1 MNHSKPDDYRAPDGA
16 QAGPSMPDDWAQRWI
31 DSVIDYAVIGLSP
44 EGIIRTWNVGGEKI
58 HGFLADEVI
67 GQRFDIFH
75 TQDDRDK
82 GSAAALLDIA
92 RSTGRSESEGWRI
105 RKDGSRFWANVVIT
119 ALTDDTGRVL
129 GFGKIVR
136 DMTDKKTAHDAV
148 VESERR
154 FRMLVNGVT
163 DYAIFMLSP
172 AGIVTNWNA
181 GARRING
188 YSAEEIIGSHMS
200 RFYTPEDAAADLPQR
215 GLSIAASEG
224 RFEAEG
230 WRVRKDGRRFWAHVV
245 IDAIRDEDGALV
257 GFAKITRDITERM
270 EASRMLEDTRKAL
283 FQSQKMEAVG
293 KLTGG
298 VAHDFNNVLQIL
310 RGNLELLDS
319 RHSRDEWTRERVAKA
334 ITAVERGSKL
344 ASQLLA
350 FGRRQPLRPVVINL
364 ASALRGMDD
373 LLRRALDETIDVQTV
388 VAGGLWNT
396 LVDIH
401 QLENVILNLAINAR
415 DAMPEGGKLTMELSN
430 AMLDDEYVAAVP
442 DIQAG
447 QYVLLAVTDTGTGM
461 PPDVVDRAFDPFFT
475 TKPEGRG
482 TGLGLSMAYGF
493 VKQSGGHIKIY
504 SEVGHGTTVKL
515 YLPRSDRPAVELPPR
530 GTPAPKGGSETIL
543 VVEDDR
549 NVQSTALDTLSD
561 LGYRVLKADAAE
573 EALAVLRSGVHI
585 DLIFSDVVMPGPLR
599 STDMVA
605 QGLRLLPHLKVL
617 FTSGYTQNAIVHGGR
632 LDPGVDLLSKPYS
645 REQLARKIRQVLD
658 VGDPVRSKT
667 SRDAALG
674 GPVAPLR
681 ILLVDDDVNLA
692 QATNEL
698 IGLLGHSGKF
708 TTSPREALEWL
719 ANEPFDVL
727 ITDLRMPDI
736 DGIELAKQA
745 TARAPSLHVVFASGY
760 ANPQLP
766 SMPFRWT
773 ALSKPFTIDEL
784 ASVLAGV
791 RQRK

>member
-1 MNHSKPDDYRAPDGA
+1 MKIPKPGDYRAPDGA
-16 QAGPSMPDDWAQRWI
+16 QGEPSMPDDWAQRWI

-44 EGIIRTWNVGGEKI
+44 GGIIRTWNVGGEKI

-119 ALTDDTGRVL
+119 ALTDDTGHVL

-163 DYAIFMLSP
+163 DYAVFMLSP
-172 AGIVTNWNA
+172 DGIVTNWNA
-181 GARRING
+181 GARRIKG
-188 YSAEEIIGSHMS
+188 YSAEEIIGSHLS
-200 RFYTPEDAAADLPQR
+200 RFYTPEDAAAGLPQR
-215 GLSIAASEG
+215 GLSIAAREG

-230 WRVRKDGRRFWAHVV
+230 WRVRKDGQRFWAHVV
-245 IDAIRDEDGALV
+245 IDAIRDEDGTLA

-319 RHSRDEWTRERVAKA
+319 RHYRDEWTRERVAKA

-350 FGRRQPLRPVVINL
+350 FGRRQPLQPVVINL

-373 LLRRALDETIDVQTV
+373 LLRRALDETIDVETV

-415 DAMPEGGKLTMELSN
+415 DAMAEGGKLTMELSN
-430 AMLDDEYVAAVP
+430 AMLDDEYVASVP

-461 PPDVVDRAFDPFFT
+461 SPDVVDRAFDPFFT

-515 YLPRSDRPAVELPPR
+515 YLPRSSRPAVELPPR
-530 GTPAPKGGSETIL
+530 VTPAPKGGSETIL

-585 DLIFSDVVMPGPLR
+585 DLVFSDVVMPGPLR

-645 REQLARKIRQVLD
+645 REQLAHKIRQVLD
-658 VGDPVRSKT
+658 GGAPARSKT
-667 SRDAALG
+667 SRDTVLG
-674 GPVAPLR
+674 GPLDPLR

-708 TTSPREALEWL
+708 TTSPREALQWL
-719 ANEPFDVL
+719 ANGPFDVL

-745 TARAPSLHVVFASGY
+745 TARAPSLHVVFSSGY

-766 SMPFRWT
+766 ALPFRWT

-784 ASVLAGV
+784 ARVLAGV
-791 RQRK
+791 RRRK

>member
-1 MNHSKPDDYRAPDGA
+1 
-16 QAGPSMPDDWAQRWI
+16 
-31 DSVIDYAVIGLSP
+31 
-44 EGIIRTWNVGGEKI
+44 
-58 HGFLADEVI
+58 
-67 GQRFDIFH
+67 
-75 TQDDRDK
+75 
-82 GSAAALLDIA
+82 
-92 RSTGRSESEGWRI
+92 
-105 RKDGSRFWANVVIT
+105 
-119 ALTDDTGRVL
+119 
-129 GFGKIVR
+129 
-136 DMTDKKTAHDAV
+136 
-148 VESERR
+148 
-154 FRMLVNGVT
+154 
-163 DYAIFMLSP
+163 
-172 AGIVTNWNA
+172 
-181 GARRING
+181 
-188 YSAEEIIGSHMS
+188 
-200 RFYTPEDAAADLPQR
+200 
-215 GLSIAASEG
+215 
-224 RFEAEG
+224 
-230 WRVRKDGRRFWAHVV
+230 
-245 IDAIRDEDGALV
+245 
-257 GFAKITRDITERM
+257 
-270 EASRMLEDTRKAL
+270 
-283 FQSQKMEAVG
+283 
-293 KLTGG
+293 
-298 VAHDFNNVLQIL
+298 
-310 RGNLELLDS
+310 
-319 RHSRDEWTRERVAKA
+319 
-334 ITAVERGSKL
+334 
-344 ASQLLA
+344 
-350 FGRRQPLRPVVINL
+350 
-364 ASALRGMDD
+364 MDD
-373 LLRRALDETIDVQTV
+373 LLRRALDETIDVETV

-415 DAMPEGGKLTMELSN
+415 DAMSEGGKLTMELSN
-430 AMLDDEYVAAVP
+430 AMLDDEYVASVP

-530 GTPAPKGGSETIL
+530 VTPAPKGGSETIL

-585 DLIFSDVVMPGPLR
+585 DLVFSDVVMPGPLR

-667 SRDAALG
+667 SRDAAPG

>member
-1 MNHSKPDDYRAPDGA
+1 M
-16 QAGPSMPDDWAQRWI
+16 
-31 DSVIDYAVIGLSP
+31 
-44 EGIIRTWNVGGEKI
+44 
-58 HGFLADEVI
+58 
-67 GQRFDIFH
+67 
-75 TQDDRDK
+75 
-82 GSAAALLDIA
+82 
-92 RSTGRSESEGWRI
+92 
-105 RKDGSRFWANVVIT
+105 RKDG
-119 ALTDDTGRVL
+119 
-129 GFGKIVR
+129 
-136 DMTDKKTAHDAV
+136 
-148 VESERR
+148 
-154 FRMLVNGVT
+154 
-163 DYAIFMLSP
+163 
-172 AGIVTNWNA
+172 
-181 GARRING
+181 
-188 YSAEEIIGSHMS
+188 
-200 RFYTPEDAAADLPQR
+200 Q
-215 GLSIAASEG
+215 
-224 RFEAEG
+224 
-230 WRVRKDGRRFWAHVV
+230 RFWAHVV
-245 IDAIRDEDGALV
+245 IDAIRDEDGTLA

-319 RHSRDEWTRERVAKA
+319 RHYRDEWTRERVAKA

-350 FGRRQPLRPVVINL
+350 FGRRQPLQPVVINL

-373 LLRRALDETIDVQTV
+373 LLRRALDETIDVKTV

-415 DAMPEGGKLTMELSN
+415 DAMAEGGKLTMELSN
-430 AMLDDEYVAAVP
+430 AMLDDEYVASVP

-461 PPDVVDRAFDPFFT
+461 SPDVVDRAFDPFFT

-515 YLPRSDRPAVELPPR
+515 YLPRSSRPAVELPPR
-530 GTPAPKGGSETIL
+530 VTPAPKGGSETIL

-585 DLIFSDVVMPGPLR
+585 DLVFSDVVMPGPLR

-645 REQLARKIRQVLD
+645 REQLAHKIRQVLD
-658 VGDPVRSKT
+658 GGAPARSKT
-667 SRDAALG
+667 SRDTVLG
-674 GPVAPLR
+674 GPLDPLR
-681 ILLVDDDVNLA
+681 ILLVDDDMNLA

-698 IGLLGHSGKF
+698 IGLLGHSGTF
-708 TTSPREALEWL
+708 TTSPREALQWL
-719 ANEPFDVL
+719 ANGPFDVL

-745 TARAPSLHVVFASGY
+745 TARAPSLHVVFSSGY

-766 SMPFRWT
+766 ALPFRWT

-784 ASVLAGV
+784 ATVLAGV
-791 RQRK
+791 RRRK

>member
-1 MNHSKPDDYRAPDGA
+1 
-16 QAGPSMPDDWAQRWI
+16 MPDDWTQRWI

-119 ALTDDTGRVL
+119 ALTDDTGHVL

-136 DMTDKKTAHDAV
+136 DMTDKKTVHDAV

-172 AGIVTNWNA
+172 DGIVTNWNA
-181 GARRING
+181 GARRIKG
-188 YSAEEIIGSHMS
+188 YSAEEIIGSHLS
-200 RFYTPEDAAADLPQR
+200 RFYTPEDAAAGLPLR
-215 GLSIAASEG
+215 GLSIAAREG

-230 WRVRKDGRRFWAHVV
+230 WRVRKDGERFWAHVV
-245 IDAIRDEDGALV
+245 IDAIRDEDGTLA

-319 RHSRDEWTRERVAKA
+319 RHYRDEWTRERVAKA

-350 FGRRQPLRPVVINL
+350 FGRRQPLQPVVINL

-373 LLRRALDETIDVQTV
+373 LLRRALDETIDVETV

-415 DAMPEGGKLTMELSN
+415 DAMAEGGKLTMELSN
-430 AMLDDEYVAAVP
+430 AMLDDEYVASVP

-461 PPDVVDRAFDPFFT
+461 SPDVVDRAFDPFFT

-515 YLPRSDRPAVELPPR
+515 YLPRSSRPAVELPPR
-530 GTPAPKGGSETIL
+530 VTPAPKGGSETIL
-543 VVEDDR
+543 VVEDDK

-585 DLIFSDVVMPGPLR
+585 DLVFSDVVMPGPLR

-645 REQLARKIRQVLD
+645 REQLAHKIRQVLD
-658 VGDPVRSKT
+658 GGAPARSKT
-667 SRDAALG
+667 SRDTVLG
-674 GPVAPLR
+674 GPLAPLR
-681 ILLVDDDVNLA
+681 ILLVDDDMNLA

-708 TTSPREALEWL
+708 TTSPREALQWL
-719 ANEPFDVL
+719 ANGPFDVL

-745 TARAPSLHVVFASGY
+745 TARAPSLHVVFSSGY

-766 SMPFRWT
+766 ALPFRWT

-784 ASVLAGV
+784 ATVLAGV
-791 RQRK
+791 HKRK

>member
-1 MNHSKPDDYRAPDGA
+1 
-16 QAGPSMPDDWAQRWI
+16 MPHDWAQRWI

-119 ALTDDTGRVL
+119 ALIDDTGRVL

-181 GARRING
+181 GARRIHG
-188 YSAEEIIGSHMS
+188 YSADEIIGSHMS
-200 RFYTPEDAAADLPQR
+200 RFYTPEDAAAGLPQR

-245 IDAIRDEDGALV
+245 IDAIRDEEGTLA

-319 RHSRDEWTRERVAKA
+319 RHYRDEWTRERVAKA

-350 FGRRQPLRPVVINL
+350 FGRRQPLQPVVINL

-373 LLRRALDETIDVQTV
+373 LLRRALDETIDVETV

-415 DAMPEGGKLTMELSN
+415 DAMSEGGKLTMELSN
-430 AMLDDEYVAAVP
+430 AMLDDEYVASVP

-515 YLPRSDRPAVELPPR
+515 YLPRSTRPAVELPPR
-530 GTPAPKGGSETIL
+530 VTPAPKGGSETIL

-585 DLIFSDVVMPGPLR
+585 DLVFSDVVMPGPLR

-605 QGLRLLPHLKVL
+605 QALRLLPHLKVL

-645 REQLARKIRQVLD
+645 REQLAHKIRQVLD
-658 VGDPVRSKT
+658 AGDPIRSKT

-674 GPVAPLR
+674 GPLTPLR

-708 TTSPREALEWL
+708 TTSPHEALEWL
-719 ANEPFDVL
+719 AKEPFDVL

-745 TARAPSLHVVFASGY
+745 TARAPSLHVVFSSGY

-766 SMPFRWT
+766 AMQFRWT

-784 ASVLAGV
+784 ARVLAGV
-791 RQRK
+791 RKRQ

>member
-1 MNHSKPDDYRAPDGA
+1 
-16 QAGPSMPDDWAQRWI
+16 MPDDWTQRWI

-67 GQRFDIFH
+67 GKRFDIFH

-119 ALTDDTGRVL
+119 ALTDDTGHVL

-136 DMTDKKTAHDAV
+136 DMTDKKTVHDAV

-172 AGIVTNWNA
+172 DGIVTNWNA
-181 GARRING
+181 GARRIKG
-188 YSAEEIIGSHMS
+188 YSAEEIIGSHLS
-200 RFYTPEDAAADLPQR
+200 RFYTPEDAAAGLPLR
-215 GLSIAASEG
+215 GLSIAAREG

-230 WRVRKDGRRFWAHVV
+230 WRVRKDGERFWAHVV
-245 IDAIRDEDGALV
+245 IDAIRDEDGTLA

-319 RHSRDEWTRERVAKA
+319 RHYRDEWTRERVAKA

-350 FGRRQPLRPVVINL
+350 FGRRQPLQPVVINL

-373 LLRRALDETIDVQTV
+373 LLRRALDETIDVETV

-415 DAMPEGGKLTMELSN
+415 DAMAEGGKLTMELSN
-430 AMLDDEYVAAVP
+430 AMLDDEYVASVP

-461 PPDVVDRAFDPFFT
+461 SPDVVDRAFDPFFT

-515 YLPRSDRPAVELPPR
+515 YLPRSSRPAVELPPR
-530 GTPAPKGGSETIL
+530 VTPAPKGGSETIL

-585 DLIFSDVVMPGPLR
+585 DLVFSDVVMPGPLR

-645 REQLARKIRQVLD
+645 REQLAHKIRQVLD
-658 VGDPVRSKT
+658 GGAPARSKT
-667 SRDAALG
+667 SRDTVLG
-674 GPVAPLR
+674 GPLAPLR
-681 ILLVDDDVNLA
+681 ILLVDDDMNLA

-708 TTSPREALEWL
+708 TTSPREALQWL
-719 ANEPFDVL
+719 ANGPFDVL

-745 TARAPSLHVVFASGY
+745 TARAPSLHVVFSSGY

-766 SMPFRWT
+766 ALPFRWT

-784 ASVLAGV
+784 ATVLAGV
-791 RQRK
+791 HKRK